1 MTVPAHPSEENKT
14 KSFHLPVPFS
24 ANLFAIHDK
33 SDAVGFTS
41 TATDGTQNDFKLP
54 PTGFKERHLEQFVQG
69 ATLRFFKV
77 FQTF

>member
-1 MTVPAHPSEENKT
+1 MTVPAHPPEEKKMET
-14 KSFHLPVPFS
+14 FHLPFS
-24 ANLFAIHDK
+24 ANLFANHDK

-77 FQTF
+77 LQAF